1 MEDRFQKEAESIAKN
16 SLKYKCQVAYDN
28 YVKEDLRIKAPEE
41 FLVVRIITKVKKNGI
56 QWTIGEL
63 ADYQLKKEEHVKNK
77 NLLEALKGSCKKV
90 RIMMPPENFNAYSNK
105 SSLQHLNR
113 YSSSSSGSSSAAA
126 DRISTGQTVF
136 QMNSIVMIDSPVILF
151 HDLNFHLNSDQ

>member
-16 SLKYKCQVAYDN
+16 SLKYKCQVAYDD
-28 YVKEDLRIKAPEE
+28 YVKEDKKGKEPEE
-41 FLVVRIITKVKKNGI
+41 FLIVRIITKVKKNGI

-63 ADYQLKKEEHVKNK
+63 ADYQLRKEEHVKNK

-90 RIMMPPENFNAYSNK
+90 RIMMPPENFNVYSNK

-113 YSSSSSGSSSAAA
+113 YSSSSSGSSSAA
-126 DRISTGQTVF
+126 DRISTGQTVY
-136 QMNSIVMIDSPVILF
+136 QMNSIVMIDTPVILF
-151 HDLNFHLNSDQ
+151 HDLKFELNSDQ

>member
-56 QWTIGEL
+56 
-63 ADYQLKKEEHVKNK
+63 
-77 NLLEALKGSCKKV
+77 
-90 RIMMPPENFNAYSNK
+90 
-105 SSLQHLNR
+105 
-113 YSSSSSGSSSAAA
+113 
-126 DRISTGQTVF
+126 
-136 QMNSIVMIDSPVILF
+136 
-151 HDLNFHLNSDQ
+151 